1 MEYITGTREFQIE
14 EPAVVTLGK
23 FDGRHRGHQKLL
35 QRMGEVKEEKGYK
48 IAVFTFDMSPNSL
61 EAEGPQR
68 VITTNL
74 ERKNNL
80 EKIGIDY
87 LVEYPFTKETAR
99 MEPEQFV
106 KKILINQMNAKTIVV
121 GTDCTFGYRG
131 AGNADSLNQWK
142 ERYGYEL
149 IVIPKEK
156 DDHRDISSTYIRELL
171 DAGNMEK
178 ANELLGEP
186 YAIHG
191 TVVHGNH
198 MGGPVLGF
206 PTANIVPEPEKHLP
220 VFGVYI
226 SKVYVDGTYYGGI
239 TNIGKKPTVEGG
251 SPVGVET
258 YIYGINK
265 DIYGKTIEVQLL
277 HFIRPERKF
286 DGLEQLKVQIEKD
299 RDYGLEYL
307 KNLSEK

>member
-1 MEYITGTREFQIE
+1 MKYITGTREFQIE

-23 FDGRHRGHQKLL
+23 FDGRHRGHQKLI
-35 QRMGEVKEEKGYK
+35 QTMAEVKEKKGYK
-48 IAVFTFDMSPNSL
+48 MAVFTFDMSPNSL
-61 EAEGPQR
+61 YSEGPQR
-68 VITTNL
+68 VITTNQ

-106 KKILINQMNAKTIVV
+106 KNILVEQMNAKTIVV

-142 ERYGYEL
+142 ARYGYEL
-149 IVIPKEK
+149 VVIPKEK

-186 YAIHG
+186 YSIHG

-198 MGGPVLGF
+198 LGGPVLGF
-206 PTANIVPEPEKHLP
+206 PTANIIPEPEKHLP
-220 VFGVYI
+220 VFGVYV
-226 SKVYVDGTYYGGI
+226 SRVYVDGIYYGGV
-239 TNIGKKPTVEGG
+239 TNIGKKPTVEGR
-251 SPVGVET
+251 SPIGIET

-299 RDYGLEYL
+299 RDYGAEYL
-307 KNLSEK
+307 KELSKQ

>member
-1 MEYITGTREFQIE
+1 M
-14 EPAVVTLGK
+14 
-23 FDGRHRGHQKLL
+23 
-35 QRMGEVKEEKGYK
+35 
-48 IAVFTFDMSPNSL
+48 AVFTFDMSPNSL
-61 EAEGPQR
+61 YSEGPQR
-68 VITTNL
+68 VITTNQ

-106 KKILINQMNAKTIVV
+106 KNILVEKMNAKTIVV

-142 ERYGYEL
+142 ARYGYEL
-149 IVIPKEK
+149 VVIPKEK

-186 YAIHG
+186 YSIHG
-191 TVVHGNH
+191 TVIHGNH
-198 MGGPVLGF
+198 LGGPVLGF
-206 PTANIVPEPEKHLP
+206 PTANIIPEPEKHLP
-220 VFGVYI
+220 VFGVYV
-226 SKVYVDGTYYGGI
+226 SRVYVDGIYYGGV
-239 TNIGKKPTVEGG
+239 TNIGKKPTVEGR
-251 SPVGVET
+251 SPIGIET

-299 RDYGLEYL
+299 RDYGAEYL
-307 KNLSEK
+307 KKLSKQ

>member
-1 MEYITGTREFQIE
+1 MKYITGTREFQIE

-23 FDGRHRGHQKLL
+23 FDGRHRGHQKLI
-35 QRMGEVKEEKGYK
+35 QTMAEVKEKKGYK
-48 IAVFTFDMSPNSL
+48 MAVFTFDMSPNSL
-61 EAEGPQR
+61 YSEGPQR
-68 VITTNL
+68 VITTNQ

-106 KKILINQMNAKTIVV
+106 KNILVEQMNAKTIVV

-142 ERYGYEL
+142 ARYGYEL
-149 IVIPKEK
+149 VVIPKEK

-186 YAIHG
+186 YSIHG

-198 MGGPVLGF
+198 LGGPVLGF
-206 PTANIVPEPEKHLP
+206 PTANIIPEPEKHLP
-220 VFGVYI
+220 VFGVYV
-226 SKVYVDGTYYGGI
+226 SRVYVDGIYYGGV
-239 TNIGKKPTVEGG
+239 TNIGKKPTVEGR
-251 SPVGVET
+251 SPIGIET

-299 RDYGLEYL
+299 RDYGAEYL
-307 KNLSEK
+307 KKLSKQ

>member
-1 MEYITGTREFQIE
+1 MKYITGTREFQIE

-23 FDGRHRGHQKLL
+23 FDGRHRGHQKLI
-35 QRMGEVKEEKGYK
+35 QTMAEVKEKKGYK
-48 IAVFTFDMSPNSL
+48 MAVFTFDMSPNSL
-61 EAEGPQR
+61 YNEGPQR
-68 VITTNL
+68 VITTNQ

-106 KKILINQMNAKTIVV
+106 KNILVEQMNAKTIVV

-142 ERYGYEL
+142 ARYGYEL
-149 IVIPKEK
+149 VVIPKEK

-186 YAIHG
+186 YSIHG

-198 MGGPVLGF
+198 LGGPVLGF
-206 PTANIVPEPEKHLP
+206 PTANIIPEPEKHLP
-220 VFGVYI
+220 VFGVYV
-226 SKVYVDGTYYGGI
+226 SRVYVDGIYYGGV
-239 TNIGKKPTVEGG
+239 TNIGKKPTVEGR
-251 SPVGVET
+251 SPIGIET

-299 RDYGLEYL
+299 RDYGAEYL
-307 KNLSEK
+307 KKLSKQ

>member
-1 MEYITGTREFQIE
+1 MKYITGTREFQIE

-23 FDGRHRGHQKLL
+23 FDGRHRGHQKLI
-35 QRMGEVKEEKGYK
+35 QTMAEVKEKKGYK
-48 IAVFTFDMSPNSL
+48 MAVFTFDMSPNSL
-61 EAEGPQR
+61 YSEGPQR
-68 VITTNL
+68 VITTNQ

-106 KKILINQMNAKTIVV
+106 KNILVEQMNAKTIVV

-142 ERYGYEL
+142 ARYGYEL
-149 IVIPKEK
+149 VVIPKEK

-186 YAIHG
+186 YSIHG
-191 TVVHGNH
+191 TVIHGNH
-198 MGGPVLGF
+198 LGGPVLGF
-206 PTANIVPEPEKHLP
+206 PTANIIPEPEKHLP
-220 VFGVYI
+220 VFGVYV
-226 SKVYVDGTYYGGI
+226 SRVYVDGIYYGGV
-239 TNIGKKPTVEGG
+239 TNIGKKPTVEGR
-251 SPVGVET
+251 SPIGIET

-299 RDYGLEYL
+299 RDYGAEYL
-307 KNLSEK
+307 KKLSKQ